1 MDNTKSKMTKEVTIH
16 DIIKT
21 YETISP
27 YVHTT
32 PVFTNLT
39 LDHLVGR
46 KVFFK
51 AENLQ
56 KTGAFKARGALNAVL
71 SLKSRDPCVEGVVTH
86 SSGNHGEALAW
97 ASKIAQVECIV
108 VVTEDTPKTKCQAI
122 KGYGAELVFCRS
134 SPSARTETC
143 DQISN
148 EKKFPYIPSSDHY
161 DIIAGQGTIAVEF
174 LKQVPELDAILVPV
188 SGGGM
193 ASGIAI
199 AAKAIKPNIKV
210 FLVEPEG
217 KMCEQC
223 LRTGKRLWP
232 NPPQFLNTIADGLKL
247 QQLGKLTWPII
258 LDLAEK
264 EVFSV
269 TDKEIIKAMKFVFE
283 RMKLVIEPA
292 AGTGVAAVMS
302 ERLAAM
308 DPDMKNIG
316 VILCGG
322 NVDIDNLPWY

>member
-1 MDNTKSKMTKEVTIH
+1 MANAVTIQ
-16 DIIKT
+16 DINMA
-21 YETISP
+21 YETISH

-51 AENLQ
+51 AENFQ
-56 KTGAFKARGALNAVL
+56 KTGSFKARGALNAVL
-71 SLKSRDPCVEGVVTH
+71 ALKSKNPYVKGVVTH

-108 VVTEDTPKTKCQAI
+108 VVTKDTPKTKCQAI
-122 KGYGAELVFCRS
+122 KGYGAELVFCQ
-134 SPSARTETC
+134 SPSDRKKTC
-143 DQISN
+143 DHISN
-148 EKKFPYIPSSDHY
+148 EKNFPYVPTADHY

-210 FLVEPEG
+210 FLIEPEG
-217 KMCEQC
+217 KMCELC
-223 LRTGKRLWP
+223 LQTGTRLWSD
-232 NPPQFLNTIADGLKL
+232 PPKFLHTIADGLRL
-247 QQLGKLTWPII
+247 QPIGKLTWPII
-258 LDLAEK
+258 LDFVEK

-269 TDKEIIKAMKFVFE
+269 TDEDIIKAMKFVFE
-283 RMKLVIEPA
+283 RLKLVIEPTSA
-292 AGTGVAAVMS
+292 IGVAAVMS

-308 DPDMKNIG
+308 DTKMKNIG
-316 VILCGG
+316 VILSGG
-322 NVDIDNLPWY
+322 NVDTDHLPWC